1 MNADTTTVLLTA
13 AATSVV
19 AVAVWLGLSSPKV
32 KVEKPVAPR
41 DCDPLDPW

>member
-1 MNADTTTVLLTA
+1 MNADMTTALLTA

-19 AVAVWLGLSSPKV
+19 AVALWLGLSSP